1 MTFKDVVFKNF
12 KHNFKTYSS
21 FIICST
27 FTITLFFIFS
37 TLIYN
42 KNIMDFL
49 KDAGMGAD
57 MVIKVALM
65 LTFVFAIMFIS
76 YVHTSMKKSRGKE
89 FGLLMTLGM
98 TARDLGRVIILE
110 DLILSIVSFVSG
122 VFVGALFSR
131 LVHMF
136 INRLM
141 DLNVP
146 YSLSYKS
153 FILTF
158 ASFFIIFT
166 VVILWGWINIIKLD
180 ISKLLKEQRKT
191 EYIGDGSAAAFIFGI
206 IMEIVLVTVAVIALH
221 HRKVALNSKIILP
234 TLILSLIGNYLLIAN
249 MFSKILNF
257 VKKRKSLYNRN
268 MIMTTEIKY
277 SMGKNKKLVF
287 MSTILCTL
295 IVYSSSSSLGLFSI
309 IGDII
314 SSSHKSDIEYI
325 QTSNINTFK
334 EDEVAR
340 LIKKDGL
347 ILESKDN
354 LKCLFINTKGID
366 LQYQLPVVA
375 ISNRAF
381 NKLSINKAKVEKGEV
396 KLSGDVINLPK
407 NDNINSKIQLG
418 DDGEEFILE
427 APESMDILSNGMY
440 LQNKFTIILNDE
452 DFDKL
457 QSALPK
463 ESLGTIYRYKVN
475 DWRKTKNLM
484 KELTAMSNE
493 SKNIQGKT
501 GIESTI
507 SISGN
512 YYYYLTL
519 KRIYSI
525 FIFVLVFLAL
535 LFYVASVL
543 MLLLRQSES
552 MERTKRKYNQLRKIG
567 ITKKEFG
574 NTVIYEVRVLFLTPV
589 VFGVIMG
596 YSLMFITEAMV
607 GGSALVDEFM
617 KNAAIATAIYIVI
630 QAAASE
636 LSARR
641 YLNRVIEEE

>member
-1 MTFKDVVFKNF
+1 
-12 KHNFKTYSS
+12 
-21 FIICST
+21 
-27 FTITLFFIFS
+27 
-37 TLIYN
+37 
-42 KNIMDFL
+42 MDFL

-257 VKKRKSLYNRN
+257 VKKRKRLYNRN

-314 SSSHKSDIEYI
+314 SSSHKFDIEYI
-325 QTSNINTFK
+325 QTSNVNTFK

-381 NKLSINKAKVEKGEV
+381 NKFSINKVKVEKGEV

-407 NDNINSKIQLG
+407 NANINSKIQLG

-463 ESLGTIYRYKVN
+463 ESLGTIYRYNVN
-475 DWRKTKNLM
+475 NWRKTKNLM
-484 KELTAMSNE
+484 NELTAMSNE
-493 SKNIQGKT
+493 SKNIQDKT
-501 GIESTI
+501 GIESTTI

-543 MLLLRQSES
+543 MLFLRQSES

-574 NTVIYEVRVLFLTPV
+574 KTVIGEVRMLFLTPV

-607 GGSALVDEFM
+607 GGSALVEEFM

-630 QAAASE
+630 QAVASE